1 MPWLA
6 AAAPLIASG
15 VGAATSLFS
24 GIAANNR
31 NNQQIGMANQ
41 NMQQQ
46 QALIGQLMAGINPQA
61 YQQQAALAGKDAMS
75 QLASDF
81 AQRGMLSSGALGTAG
96 ANALTKLQA
105 DAAARYQQDRT
116 NAYGM
121 ALNARGNMTSQYGQ
135 FVNPDPYGGLGQSL
149 GAIGTAAGSYLAGQ
163 QPQTTGVALPG
174 FGVRSGTTIPGWR

>member
-1 MPWLA
+1 MPA
-6 AAAPLIASG
+6 VIPFIPLIAAGIGAGTAVYSG
-15 VGAATSLFS
+15 VQADK
-24 GIAANNR
+24 R
-31 NNQQIGMANQ
+31 NQTQIGLANQ

-46 QALIGQLMAGINPQA
+46 QGLIQQLMSGITPQA

-163 QPQTTGVALPG
+163 QPQATGVALPG